1 MFRVSSIRH
10 VGRSP
15 PQNFKQSIVH
25 ILIFISVNSK
35 PAAFLAFCLMATIL
49 GGCDDKLERASEF
62 ATIAE
67 QQFTAGDIDAARS
80 NVQKAIAARD
90 DVAAYYVLLG
100 QIEVQSQKPI
110 SAFNAFSLALDLEAD
125 NLQILQSIAD
135 LGLQTGRVKEAK
147 EAAERIL
154 ILAPGSPNALLVK
167 GFIAL
172 DEGRFDEA
180 QTAANDILTLD
191 PQDEGGIILSARID
205 ALQGRSEIALA
216 KINKT
221 IATIGETSA
230 LNATRLEIYRLLG
243 QPARLLETMPAILKN
258 VDANSEYQIDYINL
272 LYKTGNLDAAR
283 NTVLKVLEDPITN
296 TQQLTKLMDIW
307 SEYDPTPLTASQIS
321 RLAKNGSPVMQITLA
336 RHLLLSEPQ
345 YSSQMLAGPLKAG
358 RSEAKALLVRIMLE
372 EGDTRAA
379 YGIADQILKND
390 PRNEDALLV
399 RSARF
404 MAEKKFDEAIADA
417 NVVVSD
423 APQNV
428 FGYVMLGNAL
438 SAKGNKIRA
447 RQVFEQG
454 IDALPQSRIL
464 AKHYKERL
472 LGWGDK
478 RRIVSLDK
486 EVAMATPSSI
496 KSWVIFADS
505 CSRFG
510 DGSCAKEANQG
521 LARAKTSFVVDD
533 PPGTPRR
540 RGLFAR
546 ITPEKICAT
555 TGGIC
560 TES

>member
-1 MFRVSSIRH
+1 M
-10 VGRSP
+10 
-15 PQNFKQSIVH
+15 
-25 ILIFISVNSK
+25 
-35 PAAFLAFCLMATIL
+35 AAVI
-49 GGCDDKLERASEF
+49 GGCDDRLERASKF
-62 ATIAE
+62 ATVAE
-67 QQFTAGDIDAARS
+67 QQFTAGDIDAARL
-80 NVQKAIAARD
+80 NIQRAISARD
-90 DVAAYYVLLG
+90 DVAGYYVLLG

-154 ILAPGSPNALLVK
+154 ILAPGSPSALLVK

-172 DEGRFDEA
+172 DGGRFDEA
-180 QTAANDILTLD
+180 KATVDEILALN

-205 ALQGRSEIALA
+205 ALQGRSEQALA

-221 IATIGETSA
+221 IESIGETDA

-243 QPARLLETMPAILKN
+243 QPARILETMPAILKN
-258 VDANSEYQIDYINL
+258 VDANSEYQIDYINV
-272 LYKTGNLDAAR
+272 LYKTGSIANAR
-283 NTVLKVLEDPITN
+283 NVAMKILKDPKTN
-296 TQQLTKLMDIW
+296 AEQLANLTDIW

-321 RLAKNGSPVMQITLA
+321 SFAESGTPMVQVTFA
-336 RHLLLSEPQ
+336 RHFLLHEPQ
-345 YSSQMLAGPLKAG
+345 YTSQLIAKPLKAQNL
-358 RSEAKALLVRIMLE
+358 EAQALLARTLLV
-372 EGDTRAA
+372 EGKTRPA
-379 YGIADQILKND
+379 YKIADQILQKD
-390 PRNEDALLV
+390 LRNEDALVV

-404 MAEKKFDEAIADA
+404 IAEKKLDEAIADA
-417 NVVVSD
+417 NIVVSD

-428 FGYVMLGNAL
+428 YGYVMLGKAL
-438 SAKGNKIRA
+438 FAKGNKIRA

-454 IDALPQSRIL
+454 MDALPQSRTL
-464 AKHYKERL
+464 ARHYKEFL
-472 LGWGDK
+472 LSWGDT

-486 EVAMATPSSI
+486 EVALASPSSI
-496 KSWVIFADS
+496 RSWAIFGES

-510 DGSCAKEANQG
+510 DAICATEAKQG
-521 LARAKTSFVVDD
+521 LSRAKMSFIVDD

-560 TES
+560 TDS

>member
-1 MFRVSSIRH
+1 M
-10 VGRSP
+10 
-15 PQNFKQSIVH
+15 
-25 ILIFISVNSK
+25 
-35 PAAFLAFCLMATIL
+35 AAIL
-49 GGCDDKLERASEF
+49 GSCDDKLERASEF

-100 QIEVQSQKPI
+100 RIEVQSQKPI

-180 QTAANDILTLD
+180 QTTANDILALD

-205 ALQGRSEIALA
+205 ALQGRSEDALA
-216 KINKT
+216 KINQT

-258 VDANSEYQIDYINL
+258 VDANSEYQVDYINL

-283 NTVLKVLEDPITN
+283 NTVLKVLKDPITN

-321 RLAKNGSPVMQITLA
+321 SLAKIGSPVMQITLA
-336 RHLLLSEPQ
+336 RHLLLSETQ
-345 YSSQMLAGPLKAG
+345 YSSQMLSGPLKAG
-358 RSEAKALLVRIMLE
+358 LPEAKALLSRIMLA
-372 EGDTRAA
+372 EGNTRPA
-379 YGIADQILKND
+379 YEIADQILTDD

-399 RSARF
+399 RSARLT
-404 MAEKKFDEAIADA
+404 AEKKFDEAIADA

-438 SAKGNKIRA
+438 SAKGNKVRA

-454 IDALPQSRIL
+454 MDALPQSRIL
-464 AKHYKERL
+464 AQHYKERL
-472 LGWGDK
+472 LSWGDK
-478 RRIVSLDK
+478 KRIVSLDK
-486 EVAMATPSSI
+486 EVAMASPSSM
-496 KSWVIFADS
+496 KSWNFFGES

-510 DGSCAKEANQG
+510 DASCAKEAKQG
-521 LARAKTSFVVDD
+521 LARARISFVVDD